1 MLQKHNEE
9 RKRHQLIENFGRM
22 LINLQTM
29 EPIVIN
35 TEGLHLK
42 KKEQD
47 EKKKEHQIRIEQSMR
62 MRERY
67 MKEQQKW
74 EEFRLA
80 ERQRRKEK
88 AHQEEQAQLM
98 IIIENSRQRRKYFE
112 EKFKYTMTIQS
123 YHQAAIVI
131 QRAYRKTRM
140 RRERERKE
148 VEFQKH
154 KQQLL
159 EMWAAR
165 VIQRAWRCY
174 VEWKRFEADHL
185 DSIITSPVVIM
196 PRGHLP
202 IIQHNRLYERSTI
215 VSGKFIAMMI
225 CLLYALSGTRRHK
238 LHKTHQ
244 SGFKVFKVLP
254 STSQSYT
261 RPNNKAKL
269 PPVIDSDKALSPRMK
284 SMTYNWPWSKE
295 IIMNTPDEANEAL
308 RLPTVMVR
316 PSGHH
321 GNSSFGVATPLKLPR
336 LKMN

>member
-35 TEGLHLK
+35 TEGLDLK

-88 AHQEEQAQLM
+88 AHQEEQARLM

-112 EKFKYTMTIQS
+112 QKFKYTMTIQS

-148 VEFQKH
+148 VEFQKQ

-174 VEWKRFEADHL
+174 IEWKRFEADHL

-196 PRGHLP
+196 PSGHLP
-202 IIQHNRLYERSTI
+202 IIQHKRLYERSTI

-225 CLLYALSGTRRHK
+225 IMFIIMHYKALEDTSFIRRIRVVLRYSKCCLQLP
-238 LHKTHQ
+238 
-244 SGFKVFKVLP
+244 KVIQDP
-254 STSQSYT
+254 TT
-261 RPNNKAKL
+261 RPSCHL
-269 PPVIDSDKALSPRMK
+269 SLTVIKHC
-284 SMTYNWPWSKE
+284 
-295 IIMNTPDEANEAL
+295 
-308 RLPTVMVR
+308 
-316 PSGHH
+316 HH
-321 GNSSFGVATPLKLPR
+321 E
-336 LKMN
+336 